1 MILSGYFGVLG
12 IGALILPNDVSHYV
26 TMIEGLHLSAATL
39 FLAKFVLAAPVG
51 YHFANGIRHLFW
63 DMAKGLTI
71 KEVYSSGYAMLGLS
85 VVLTLILAA
94 L

>member
-12 IGALILPNDVSHYV
+12 IGALVLPHDVSHYIAV
-26 TMIEGLHLSAATL
+26 VENLNLSAATI
-39 FLAKFVLAAPVG
+39 FLAKFVLAAPLG

-71 KEVYSSGYAMLGLS
+71 KEVYSSGYAMLGLAA
-85 VVLTLILAA
+85 VITIILAA